1 MTEHGQTDS
10 NLITRSHLSCR
21 LQLPPALPMSTEAAT
36 SVRGTLAVQKALYR
50 PGTLKRGAFEVLE
63 VRWANPHS
71 PRAAACPMFG

>member
-1 MTEHGQTDS
+1 
-10 NLITRSHLSCR
+10 
-21 LQLPPALPMSTEAAT
+21 MSTEAAT

-71 PRAAACPMFG
+71 PRATACPMFG